1 VFLAVAGLVVIL
13 DQISKEI
20 VRQTLAVGQRWPGA
34 ESPLS
39 RWFTVTHVGNTGVSF
54 GMAQGRSEVLSLL
67 SLGIIVVLLWYRR
80 QVPPGARWLNVAL
93 GLLVGGALG
102 NLVDRLRIGHV
113 TDFLDFQ
120 FWPVFNVADSAIFLG
135 VCLLTWHLW
144 RDDRRPKERAPG
156 DEAEQGTPSQQPSG

>member
-1 VFLAVAGLVVIL
+1 
-13 DQISKEI
+13 
-20 VRQTLAVGQRWPGA
+20 
-34 ESPLS
+34 
-39 RWFTVTHVGNTGVSF
+39 VTHVSNTGVSF

-67 SLGIIVVLLWYRR
+67 SVAIIVALLWYRR

-102 NLVDRLRIGHV
+102 NLLDRLRIGHV

-120 FWPVFNVADSAIFLG
+120 FWPVFNVADSSIFVG

-144 RDDRRPKERAPG
+144 RDGRRPEAEASA
-156 DEAEQGTPSQQPSG
+156 DAAEQGSASQQASG